1 MEKGAD
7 MYHPGDM
14 IIYGGEG
21 VCRVDAVG
29 TPEIPGTDPGKTY
42 YTLSPLYRTGKV
54 FIPTDTAV
62 FMRPVISRPEAEELV
77 RRIPEIQA
85 SIYEN
90 RNLRLLNE
98 HYQEI
103 LQSHSCEDM
112 LLLIKGVYAKRKEVQ
127 AQGKK
132 PGLVDERYMKRAE
145 ELLYGELAVALD
157 IPKDEVCSY
166 IAQVIEGP
174 QEAAL

>member
-1 MEKGAD
+1 
-7 MYHPGDM
+7 MYQPGDM

-21 VCRVDAVG
+21 VCRVEAVG
-29 TPEIPGTDPGKTY
+29 TPEIPGTNPDKAY
-42 YTLSPLYRTGKV
+42 YTLTPLYRTGKV
-54 FIPTDTAV
+54 FIPTDTTV
-62 FMRPVISRPEAEELV
+62 FMRPVISRPEAEDLV
-77 RRIPEIQA
+77 RRIPEIEA
-85 SIYEN
+85 SVYEN

-98 HYQEI
+98 HYQGI

-112 LLLIKGVYAKRKEVQ
+112 LLLIKAVYAKRQEVI

-157 IPKDEVCSY
+157 IPKEDVCDY
-166 IAQVIEGP
+166 IAQIIEGP
-174 QEAAL
+174 KEVAL